1 MKLIDCLTKIESI
14 NLTPEQK
21 FLAQTMLISVN
32 WLEEMSATDKETATE
47 LKRFILDYF
56 G

>member
-1 MKLIDCLTKIESI
+1 MELKDCLRLLDAL
-14 NLTPEQK
+14 NLDPQER
-21 FLAQTMLISVN
+21 LCAQTLLISVN